1 MERSSLSRRSDARA
15 LRNTVMWA
23 ALGLFLLAGC
33 HTTAGFGQDLQSV
46 GRNIQ
51 SGANKSN
58 K

>member
-1 MERSSLSRRSDARA
+1 MKRSPMSPQSDTRI
-15 LRNTVMWA
+15 LRNTVMWV
-23 ALGLFLLAGC
+23 ALGLLLLTGC